1 MLQVLRK
8 AKLNVSENKD
18 DLLCVPSVLD
28 IDWETIHTWG
38 LSKEQKKSAQ
48 SSHILLAAGEY

>member
-1 MLQVLRK
+1 MFQVLRK

-28 IDWETIHTWG
+28 IDWETIHTSG
-38 LSKEQKKSAQ
+38 LSEEQKKSAQ